1 MEQRLRLVQG
11 GQGRSDKRQSERLAI
26 EVPGQ
31 IVWKDAKGT
40 TRMASVITRNV
51 SEQGVRVECLSGTP
65 IPQYRLVYFQV
76 DRDARHRPDLPAA
89 LRKSSVL
96 SAVFRVGPC
105 QQATGAPSDYAL
117 RLLVEPER
125 KVAATPVRADAHRSG
140 PVADGVDARLAPRGS
155 RLRTSFKGSR
165 HVCLGPFF
173 CARPAR
179 ASHSSQRC
187 QFESKFAIG

>member
-11 GQGRSDKRQSERLAI
+11 GHDRSDKRQSERLAI

-76 DRDARHRPDLPAA
+76 DREARHRPDLPAGA
-89 LRKSSVL
+89 AQVERAVRHLPRRRVPAGHRRAERLR
-96 SAVFRVGPC
+96 AAAARR
-105 QQATGAPSDYAL
+105 AGAQGHGHAGAS
-117 RLLVEPER
+117 
-125 KVAATPVRADAHRSG
+125 
-140 PVADGVDARLAPRGS
+140 DARLD
-155 RLRTSFKGSR
+155 
-165 HVCLGPFF
+165 LGE
-173 CARPAR
+173 AGRSLTA
-179 ASHSSQRC
+179 
-187 QFESKFAIG
+187 